1 MDVHFSSILRLFVVR
16 TKEKEEEIRL
26 NMYKSS
32 EGGKTT
38 LRQSKKGLN
47 ALGVQQEGK
56 KVETLQREL
65 ISFFP
70 FKI

>member
-16 TKEKEEEIRL
+16 TKEKEEEKIRL

-56 KVETLQREL
+56 KWKRCKEN
-65 ISFFP
+65 
-70 FKI
+70 